1 VTEQGRGA
9 CYRCNSGLDI
19 RGAVGRRDECPS
31 CGAEVRCCRNCAH
44 FDAAYHNQC
53 REPQAERQVEKERAN
68 FCEYFR
74 LASPGRRQ
82 VERPSAAARR
92 DLDALF
98 RRRE

>member
-1 VTEQGRGA
+1 
-9 CYRCNSGLDI
+9 
-19 RGAVGRRDECPS
+19 
-31 CGAEVRCCRNCAH
+31 
-44 FDAAYHNQC
+44 
-53 REPQAERQVEKERAN
+53 VEKERAN